1 MLALTEP
8 SLERKRDH
16 LHRLEQVL
24 RDAAPGAND
33 PAEAFIQA
41 ERRRRE
47 HEFLSQRETELR
59 VDPRFERLA
68 DDARLQAPDDALWL
82 PQACARREEA
92 LEECSAEIERM
103 RERQGTLQTLLD
115 RDAGSGQARAEDAVH
130 TLEVRLR
137 SVERERDRL
146 ALLEAIL
153 ARAEQIFRDERQ
165 PDVLRRASAHL
176 RRVTDGRYT
185 RLDYQAS
192 PTGGL
197 LVSLAGRAEPVPVG
211 HPISRGTLDQ
221 IHLCLRL
228 GLLDHLDEER
238 ETLPLVLDDALLRM
252 DDVRRPEVYG
262 LLTHIA
268 QRRQIFFLTCHRN
281 IAGEAERALKARRID
296 LTP

>member
-1 MLALTEP
+1 M
-8 SLERKRDH
+8 
-16 LHRLEQVL
+16 
-24 RDAAPGAND
+24 
-33 PAEAFIQA
+33 
-41 ERRRRE
+41 
-47 HEFLSQRETELR
+47 
-59 VDPRFERLA
+59 
-68 DDARLQAPDDALWL
+68 
-82 PQACARREEA
+82 
-92 LEECSAEIERM
+92 
-103 RERQGTLQTLLD
+103 
-115 RDAGSGQARAEDAVH
+115 
-130 TLEVRLR
+130 
-137 SVERERDRL
+137 
-146 ALLEAIL
+146 
-153 ARAEQIFRDERQ
+153 
-165 PDVLRRASAHL
+165 LRRASAYL

-197 LVSLAGRAEPVPVG
+197 LVSLAERAEPVPVG

-262 LLTHIA
+262 LLTHVA

-281 IAGEAERALKARRID
+281 IAAEAERALKARRVD